1 MGLLNFEWIGA
12 RKRESGGT
20 PLLQIEHVCVRIGQ
34 RLVLDDV
41 SLEVFEG
48 EQVRITGP
56 NGAGKS
62 TLFNAI
68 TGLLPLNEGRIVFK
82 GEDISKLPTHERTA
96 RGIRYMRQR
105 DNIFPSLTVSENM
118 QLAIGKDGYGRFR
131 EKFPEWAKDI
141 ALNQPAGML
150 SGGQKQKLA
159 WGMTL
164 LHVASKIILLDEPR
178 SGVDDGSEGFNI
190 SDLSEQC
197 IVEIEHY

>member
-1 MGLLNFEWIGA
+1 MSLLNFEWMGG
-12 RKRESGGT
+12 RKRDPNRT
-20 PLLQIEHVCVRIGQ
+20 PLLQIEHVSVRICQ
-34 RLVLDDV
+34 RLILDDV

-68 TGLLPLNEGRIVFK
+68 TGVLPLNEGRILFK

-96 RGIRYMRQR
+96 LGIRYMRQR
-105 DNIFPSLTVSENM
+105 DNVFPSLTVRENM
-118 QLAIGKDGYGRFR
+118 QLAVGKEGYERFR

-141 ALNQPAGML
+141 AANQSAGML

-159 WGMTL
+159 WGMVVL
-164 LHVASKIILLDEPR
+164 SSGDIILADEP
-178 SGVDDGSEGFNI
+178 SAGVAADANI
-190 SDLSEQC
+190 MSQSLPTA
-197 IVEIEHY
+197 IFIEHD

>member
-1 MGLLNFEWIGA
+1 MGLLNFEWIRGQ
-12 RKRESGGT
+12 KRESGGT

-41 SLEVFEG
+41 SLDVFEG

-68 TGLLPLNEGRIVFK
+68 TGVLPLNEGRILFR

-105 DNIFPSLTVSENM
+105 DNVFPSLTVRENL
-118 QLAIGKDGYGRFR
+118 QLAVGREGYERFR

-141 ALNQPAGML
+141 SANQSSGML

-159 WGMTL
+159 WGMVVL
-164 LHVASKIILLDEPR
+164 SSGNIILADEP
-178 SGVDDGSEGFNI
+178 SAGVAADANI
-190 SDLSEQC
+190 MSQSLPTA
-197 IVEIEHY
+197 IFIEHD

>member
-1 MGLLNFEWIGA
+1 MSLLNFEWMDGQ
-12 RKRESGGT
+12 KREAGLA
-20 PLLQIEHVCVRIGQ
+20 PLLQVKHISVRVGQ

-62 TLFNAI
+62 TLLNAI
-68 TGLLPLNEGRIVFK
+68 TGVLPLDEGRILFK

-105 DNIFPSLTVSENM
+105 DNVFPSLTVSENL
-118 QLAIGKDGYGRFR
+118 QLAVGKGGYERFR
-131 EKFPEWAKDI
+131 ERFPEWAKDI
-141 ALNQPAGML
+141 AANQPAGML

-159 WGMTL
+159 WGMAVL
-164 LHVASKIILLDEPR
+164 SSGEILLADEP
-178 SGVDDGSEGFNI
+178 SAGVTADANMMSHPMPTTI
-190 SDLSEQC
+190 Y
-197 IVEIEHY
+197 IEHN